1 MMVQRLSEY
10 TAAPSASNRS
20 MAGSLKGGE
29 RIVDEGAKNVT
40 DGLTVRIANN

>member
-1 MMVQRLSEY
+1 VKRVSEY
-10 TAAPSASNRS
+10 RGSLSIMPVD
-20 MAGSLKGGE
+20 AGALKGGE